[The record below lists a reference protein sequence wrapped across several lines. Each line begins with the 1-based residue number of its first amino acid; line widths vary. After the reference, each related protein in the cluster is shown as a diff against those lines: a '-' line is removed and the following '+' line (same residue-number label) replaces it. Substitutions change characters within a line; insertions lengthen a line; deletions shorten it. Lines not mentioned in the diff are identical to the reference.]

1 MSVTIDSLDIQI
13 RSSAGSAKQNI
24 EDLAKALERLNG
36 ASKVTKI
43 VNSLGKLNTALAGL
57 RSNSG
62 VMGQLSALSK
72 SLARLAALP
81 KLTGLQS
88 AITQLRRLPEIMS
101 SLDDAALAT
110 FTLRL
115 RQLSNALAP
124 LSLQLSAVGTAFNR
138 LPANIKRV
146 VTATNQLTTATHAH
160 ANSLDHQGLNLMA
173 AFHNLQDLL
182 SIIHMVG
189 DAFAGLMSDAIE
201 WDGIQFRFGRA
212 FGEDAEEVYAYAQK
226 VSDVLKINIQQFM
239 QYSSLYGSLLSGFGM
254 AQEKVTTISVGL
266 TELSYDIWAAYND
279 RYKTLEDAS
288 EAVRSAITGEIE
300 PIRNAGIALTE
311 ASMQEYLDSIGM
323 AHISLEKLSEAQKAE
338 VRYAAMVNSA
348 MNQGIIG
355 TYAREM
361 QTAEGAVRTLSQQM
375 KTLGQALGSLFL
387 PILQVV
393 VPYLSAFVEL
403 ITEGVAA
410 LAAWLGIPFQKISWD
425 TADAGGGIGSLAE
438 NAESATGSLGDAAK
452 AAKKLKDYT
461 MGFDELNIID
471 PSSGSSGS
479 GSGAGAAGAG
489 DPGWGDGLDLDTLWD
504 DSVFASASKQVD
516 ELKQKV
522 KDFYDE
528 WMWQI
533 EAISFGSFLVG
544 LGQIIEKLKIA
555 KILSGDFLRD
565 MNTISRIGMSVIVVT
580 LQWTLMD
587 EFLGNF
593 VETGEWEEY
602 IKAAVVAGLGVWA
615 MGAMWGPA
623 GVAISLVVTAAVSL
637 KATFA
642 DGSVD
647 SMEEIVTG
655 LSGVAAAAGAVW
667 IAFKKLDII
676 NKVTEWIR
684 PLVRA
689 VGELTAAFKGSPL
702 VPSTPLLGKLAGI
715 FSKLGTAAGWV
726 TGTLV
731 PAITSAIT
739 TALGAVATALGVSTG
754 WAVAIVAAIVAA
766 IVGALWVATHWDEV
780 KTFFTETVPTWF
792 SGVKESVTEW
802 WSNFDIGETVRG
814 VMGDAKE
821 WFSGVRDRVNEAW
834 DDIIQDIDDIDWAGM
849 GERTGRAVGEAFKS
863 AKEWF
868 IGIKDGVVEFFTV
881 DLPLFFTEDVP
892 QFFTETIPGVIES
905 IKTSWNTFWGE
916 KVPEFLSEMVNF
928 FFVELPEW
936 KKDMEEIGLDII
948 MGILGG
954 IKGAWDE
961 FWKGVKEWIDGF
973 VEGFKDELDINS
985 PSKVFEDIGKNII
998 DGLLGGISEKWEA
1011 LKRWYS
1017 NNVAPKFTKE
1027 FWVDKFSG
1035 LKEGFVEIVKSM
1047 VNAAISKLNEFID
1060 WANDALRIDFD
1071 GLKNPLTGNWIIQPM
1086 HIQLATIPKIPLLAE
1101 GGLPA
1106 VGQMF
1111 IAREAGPELVGR
1123 MGNRSAVVNNDQI
1136 VEGVAEGVYRA
1147 VVAAMNATSGGG
1159 GQPVNVYLDG
1169 RQIYSSMKK
1178 AESERGLSLM
1188 GNQLGFA

>member
-146 VTATNQLTTATHAH
+146 VTATNQLTTATHEHSKATGVQ
-160 ANSLDHQGLNLMA
+160 SLSLMA
-173 AFHNLQDLL
+173 MIQNLQDYV
-182 SIIHMVG
+182 SMIHFVG
-189 DAFAGLMSDAIE
+189 DAISGLMADAIE

-279 RYKTLEDAS
+279 RFKTLEDAS

-323 AHISLEKLSEAQKAE
+323 AHVSIEKLTEAQKSE
-338 VRYAAMVNSA
+338 VRYAAMVNAA
-348 MNQGIIG
+348 MNQGIVG

-361 QTAEGAVRTLSQQM
+361 NTAEGAVRTLSQQL
-375 KTLGQALGSLFL
+375 KTLGQALGSLFI
-387 PILQVV
+387 PMLQIV

-410 LAAWLGIPFQKISWD
+410 LAALLGIPFQEITWN
-425 TADAGGGIGSLAE
+425 TADAAGGMGSLAE
-438 NAESATGSLGDAAK
+438 NAEATTGSLGDAAK

-471 PSSGSSGS
+471 PSTGSSGS
-479 GSGAGAAGAG
+479 GSGGGAGGAG
-489 DPGWGDGLDLDTLWD
+489 DPGWGDGLDLKTLWD

-522 KDFYDE
+522 KDFYEE
-528 WMWQI
+528 WKWAI
-533 EAISFGSFLVG
+533 EAIGFGTILFG
-544 LGQIIEKLKIA
+544 LGQIIEKLKEA
-555 KILSGDFLRD
+555 GFLSGDFLRN
-565 MNTISRIGMSVIVVT
+565 MNTISKIGVTAIVIT

-615 MGAMWGPA
+615 MGATWGPA
-623 GVAISLVVTAAVSL
+623 GVAISLGVTAAVSL

-667 IAFKKLDII
+667 IAFKKLDIV
-676 NKVTEWIR
+676 NKVTEWVR
-684 PLVRA
+684 PAARA
-689 VGELTAAFKGSPL
+689 VGELSAAFRGLPL
-702 VPSTPLLGKLAGI
+702 VSSTPMLSTLAGV
-715 FSKLGTAAGWV
+715 FAKLGTAV
-726 TGTLV
+726 
-731 PAITSAIT
+731 
-739 TALGAVATALGVSTG
+739 GAVAGFLSWPVWAVIAGIIAAIASVAYFLYENWEKVNNAVKGFFETNIVPKLESIKASWDRVKDAVAPIVGIITDIVEAFGEMELVQDVISALGGMFEGFGAIIFSVVSSVIAG
-754 WAVAIVAAIVAA
+754 AVSAAVNLFAGFAQAFSGAVQIVSGLVQLIVSLFTWDLQ
-766 IVGALWVATHWDEV
+766 GALDAV
-780 KTFFTETVPTWF
+780 
-792 SGVKESVTEW
+792 GR
-802 WSNFDIGETVRG
+802 IGEGIGNVFVGLYNSTIG
-814 VMGDAKE
+814 V
-821 WFSGVRDRVNEAW
+821 
-834 DDIIQDIDDIDWAGM
+834 
-849 GERTGRAVGEAFKS
+849 
-863 AKEWF
+863 
-868 IGIKDGVVEFFTV
+868 VVEFV
-881 DLPLFFTEDVP
+881 KGIIDWFTELWDELVGHSIVP
-892 QFFTETIPGVIES
+892 DMVEAIIEWFLS
-905 IKTSWNTFWGE
+905 LPDKILGPIKEFCENIMKKFKDLWDGIKT
-916 KVPEFLSEMVNF
+916 
-928 FFVELPEW
+928 
-936 KKDMEEIGLDII
+936 
-948 MGILGG
+948 
-954 IKGAWDE
+954 
-961 FWKGVKEWIDGF
+961 
-973 VEGFKDELDINS
+973 
-985 PSKVFEDIGKNII
+985 
-998 DGLLGGISEKWEA
+998 
-1011 LKRWYS
+1011 WYS

-1027 FWVDKFSG
+1027 FWLDKFSG
-1035 LKEGFVEIVKSM
+1035 LKNGFVETVKGM

-1060 WANDALRIDFD
+1060 WANKALRIDFD

-1101 GGLPA
+1101 GGFPA

-1188 GNQLGFA
+1188 GNQLGFAY